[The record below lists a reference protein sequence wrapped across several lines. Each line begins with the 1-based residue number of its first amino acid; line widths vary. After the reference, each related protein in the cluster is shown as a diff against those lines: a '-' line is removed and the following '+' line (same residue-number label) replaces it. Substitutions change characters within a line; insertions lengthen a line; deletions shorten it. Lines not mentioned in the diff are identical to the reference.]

1 MSKINNNSG
10 ITYASSGVSIDAGN
24 ELVERIKPFAKATS
38 RLGADS
44 QLGGFGA
51 LFDLKKINYKDPI
64 LVSTTDGVGTKLKV
78 AQTLGIHDT
87 IGQDLVAMC
96 VNDLVVQ
103 GAEPLFFLDYFACG
117 KLDVSVATK
126 VVKSIADG
134 CKISGCA
141 LVGGETA
148 EMPGMYKLDE
158 YDLAGF
164 AVGVVERDKILP
176 SKNINKGDVVI
187 GIASSGLHSNGFSLA
202 RKIIESKNFKYEEKL
217 FGFDKTLGETIL
229 TPTKIYVKACLELIK
244 QVEVLG
250 FAHITGGGITENL
263 PRVLPK
269 GLTAEINLVSW
280 QMPLIFSW
288 IKQKGDVELAEML
301 RVLNCGIGM
310 IAVVNET
317 EGEKAIE
324 TLKKLGE
331 QAYIIGRIIK
341 GDEVKYINE

>member
-1 MSKINNNSG
+1 MSKINTNSG
-10 ITYASSGVSIDAGN
+10 HTYAAAGVNIDAGN

-38 RLGADS
+38 RLGTDS
-44 QLGGFGA
+44 ALGGFGA

-64 LVSTTDGVGTKLKV
+64 LVSTTDGVGTKLKI
-78 AQTLGIHDT
+78 AQDLNIHHS

-117 KLDVSVATK
+117 KLDVAVAEK
-126 VVKSIADG
+126 VIKSIAEG
-134 CKISGCA
+134 CKLAGCA

-148 EMPGMYKLDE
+148 EMPGMYKPDE

-164 AVGVVERDKILP
+164 SVGVVERDAILP
-176 SKNINKGDVVI
+176 SKDINKGDVVI

-202 RKIIESKNFKYEEKL
+202 RKIVEDKGFKYEEKL
-217 FGFDKTLGETIL
+217 YGFDKTLGETLL

-250 FAHITGGGITENL
+250 FSHITGGGITENL

-269 GLTAEINLVSW
+269 GLTAEINLASW
-280 QMPLIFSW
+280 EMPLIFQW
-288 IKQKGDVELAEML
+288 LKQKGEVAMEEML
-301 RVLNCGIGM
+301 RVLNCGVGM
-310 IAVVNET
+310 IAVVNEA

-324 TLKKLGE
+324 VLKKQGE
-331 QAYIIGRIIK
+331 QAYIIGKIIK
-341 GDEVKYINE
+341 GDHVSYIDE